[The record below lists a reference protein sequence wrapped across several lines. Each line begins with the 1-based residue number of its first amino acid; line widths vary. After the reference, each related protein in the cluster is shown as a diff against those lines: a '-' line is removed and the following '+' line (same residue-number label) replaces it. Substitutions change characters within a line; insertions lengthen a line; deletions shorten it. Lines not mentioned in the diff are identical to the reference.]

1 MPVSVTVRYFALLRD
16 LAGKNEERL
25 DVEAGA
31 DASQLY
37 RQLAERYAFPLALR
51 DVRVAVNDEFAP
63 SEHVLRDG
71 DRLVF
76 IPPVAGG

>member
-1 MPVSVTVRYFALLRD
+1 MSLSITVRYFALLRD
-16 LAGKNEERL
+16 LAGKSEERL
-25 DVEAGA
+25 EVESGA
-31 DASQLY
+31 AASQLY

-51 DVRVAVNDEFAP
+51 DVRIAINDEFAP
-63 SEHVLRDG
+63 SEQPLRDG

>member
-1 MPVSVTVRYFALLRD
+1 MAVSVTVRYFAVLRD
-16 LAGKNEERL
+16 LAGKGEERL
-25 DVEAGA
+25 EIEAGA
-31 DASQLY
+31 VASQLY
-37 RQLAERYAFPLALR
+37 TQLAERYGFPLKLR